1 MGRRFAERAA
11 VAARPGGIG
20 RVWIAR
26 DSRLGRDVS
35 RGFIHRD
42 LKGSNVKVGD
52 FGEVVL
58 LDWGLAKR
66 DGQDDLSATEPAID
80 DPSRH
85 RDATLEGKA
94 VGTPGY
100 MSPEQARCENRRVG
114 KPSDVFGLGAV
125 LYEILAGAPPF
136 RDGPGGDA
144 LAMARL
150 CRPDRPSTRARGVPA
165 PLEAICLKA
174 LAEKVEDRYATAK
187 ELAEEVR
194 AHMADERMSVHDEP
208 PLERVARLSRR
219 HRPVAAS
226 VLTLLLATIGGLS
239 IGLWFV
245 GAERDKAVQ
254 ARGVAE
260 IMHQSGLGSHERV
273 RGGLGRLFNALLRE
287 PAIRAPEARG
297 LRDGLA
303 TQAIELAAGLDL
315 AVWANDETR
324 LDVAGLNRQAAAL
337 DQLSRRLPRALQS
350 ADRALVIF
358 QTQSRKMPDAGAT
371 RRELAETL
379 TQRGKILMSM
389 GRSAEAEEALSRA
402 IAECE
407 ALVASP

>member
-1 MGRRFAERAA
+1 
-11 VAARPGGIG
+11 
-20 RVWIAR
+20 
-26 DSRLGRDVS
+26 
-35 RGFIHRD
+35 
-42 LKGSNVKVGD
+42 
-52 FGEVVL
+52 
-58 LDWGLAKR
+58 
-66 DGQDDLSATEPAID
+66 
-80 DPSRH
+80 
-85 RDATLEGKA
+85 
-94 VGTPGY
+94 
-100 MSPEQARCENRRVG
+100 
-114 KPSDVFGLGAV
+114 
-125 LYEILAGAPPF
+125 
-136 RDGPGGDA
+136 
-144 LAMARL
+144 
-150 CRPDRPSTRARGVPA
+150 
-165 PLEAICLKA
+165 
-174 LAEKVEDRYATAK
+174 
-187 ELAEEVR
+187 
-194 AHMADERMSVHDEP
+194 MADERVSAHDEP

-260 IMHQSGLGSHERV
+260 AMHQSGLGSHERV

-358 QTQSRKMPDAGAT
+358 RAQCRKMPDAGAT

-407 ALVASP
+407 ALVGQPTRTGSPLQRVMALSLGTRGHPRLDRDRVEEATRDAERALGTIDRRARPVGPATRPRCLDRLIVLHEGLGEVDVAEPLIRMRGEAEPTPPP